1 MCGGGY
7 LCEPIMHLIRN
18 PASLLLLGDEYLA
31 DQVLQ
36 PLLALGQLPV
46 KPGVL
51 QRRSRLG
58 GQTLQDLYGIV
69 LRQHPGTVDFEHPD
83 GTLPHPQW
91 QEQPY
96 GRLVLSV
103 PTGTHYWER
112 TRCLIL
118 QNDFLSLPNL

>member
-1 MCGGGY
+1 
-7 LCEPIMHLIRN
+7 MHLVGD

-51 QRRSRLG
+51 QGRGRLG

-69 LRQHPGTVDFEHPD
+69 LRQHSRTVNFEHPD

-96 GRLVLSV
+96 GRLILSV
-103 PTGTHYWER
+103 PRSTDWER
-112 TRCLIL
+112 TRCLVL
-118 QNDFLSLPNL
+118 QKDLLSL